1 MLEKIKRIG
10 AWEKKMLF
18 AVLDG
23 VVCFAVTFLLCIY
36 ATSSYWAQDAWG
48 NVFLILLGAVLS
60 AFIFFLVTEQGTD
73 GNKPVYCLAISCG
86 VWIALLLLAHIE
98 FSGMPD
104 FYYSLPQSIRTV
116 LNPLYI
122 PDEVQKLLLSFA
134 LGLYSCVSVLLRIA
148 MTVLSVVRNRHIE
161 SEKDALLQRR
171 RYALSRLY
179 VIVRYLPFLAVGVYL
194 FVFFFNR
201 GSSARGMVG
210 DAFLIAI
217 IIGFCGGEMSRY
229 VELHDT
235 YIRFHAFRFVSFR
248 SAKTVQVRYADI
260 FSIDAKRIGK
270 RILYLQ
276 LRCHGFRHRIQLPFV
291 FLHHRQLY
299 AQVYNEVIK
308 ANPDVFISDELRECL
323 ISYQADK
330 M

>member
-1 MLEKIKRIG
+1 MLEKLKRIG
-10 AWEKKMLF
+10 AWEKKMIF

-23 VVCFAVTFLLCIY
+23 VCSFAVTFLLCLFAI
-36 ATSSYWAQDAWG
+36 SSYWSPDAWG

-60 AFIFFLVTEQGTD
+60 AFIFWLVTEQGTD
-73 GNKPVYCLAISCG
+73 RNKPVYCLAISCG
-86 VWIALLLLAHIE
+86 VWIALLLLAHVE

-104 FYYSLPQSIRTV
+104 FYYSLPQSIRPV

-134 LGLYSCVSVLLRIA
+134 VGLYSCMSLLLRIA
-148 MTVLSVVRNRHIE
+148 MTVLLVIRNRRAE
-161 SEKDALLQRR
+161 SEKDALLQSH

-235 YIRFHAFRFVSFR
+235 YIRFHAFHFRRFR
-248 SAKTVQVRYADI
+248 SAKTVHVRYADI

-270 RILYLQ
+270 KILYLQ
-276 LRCHGFRHRIQLPFV
+276 LRCHGFKHTIRLPFV
-291 FLHHRQLY
+291 FLHHKQLY
-299 AQVYNEVIK
+299 AQIYNEVVR
-308 ANPDVFISDELRECL
+308 ANPDVFISEELKEIL
-323 ISYQADK
+323 TSYQTK
-330 M
+330 P